1 MTLEA
6 TRVLGRTGV
15 LISPLT
21 LGTMNFGRWQ
31 EEDESVRII
40 HAALDAGVT
49 AVDTADVYAQGR
61 SEEIVGRALA
71 GRRDDVFLATKF
83 HGQIGDDPQR
93 AGSSRRWIVRAVED
107 SLRRLGTDRI
117 DLYQAHRPDPRTD
130 LLETLRALDDLVRQG
145 KILYYG
151 TSVFPAHQLVEA
163 QWLAREHGLVAPHT
177 EQLPYSA
184 LVRGVEREVLP
195 VAQRYGLGVVSYGP
209 LAAGWLSGRY
219 RVGGPQPESARA
231 DLIPGRFDV
240 TAERNQRK
248 LAAADA
254 LAQLAEENGLT
265 LVELALAFALNH
277 PAISSAI
284 IGPRTHEHL
293 EAYLKAATVTLPAHV
308 LDRIDE
314 IVEPGTQFLERDTGR
329 DTPSLQ
335 PAALRRPLPEGPAP
349 VVPAPTRNH

>member
-83 HGQIGDDPQR
+83 HGQIGDDPRR

-107 SLRRLGTDRI
+107 SLRRLRTDRI

-163 QWLAREHGLVAPHT
+163 QWLAKEHGLVAPHT

-195 VAQRYGLGVVSYGP
+195 VALRYGLGVVSYGP
-209 LAAGWLSGRY
+209 LAAGWLSGKY

-254 LAQLAEENGLT
+254 LARLAEENGLT

-335 PAALRRPLPEGPAP
+335 PDALRRRPAT
-349 VVPAPTRNH
+349 A